1 MIVTKKKIQA
11 PAYAQ
16 IALDIASRIARG
28 ELKVDTKISGRS
40 TLSSEY
46 KVSPETVRRAI
57 ILLEQTGIVDVA
69 EKSGIYIKSKDK
81 AVTYLQQ
88 YSYVAGVELLKDDLK
103 EAFVKKSQLEQE
115 IQDIIEQIVELSG
128 RFKNIDPLNKFEI
141 IIPENSWLLNKTLK
155 STGFY
160 QNTFATVIAIK
171 RDHQLITS
179 PDPGLPFKPND
190 VLVIVGSIETIEK
203 VREFVEGN
211 IND

>member
-1 MIVTKKKIQA
+1 MIKKKIQS

-28 ELKVDTKISGRS
+28 ELKENTKISGRS

-46 KVSPETVRRAI
+46 QVSPETIRRSI

-88 YSYVAGVELLKDDLK
+88 YSYISGVELLKEDLND
-103 EAFVKKSQLEQE
+103 AFSKKAQLEKE

-141 IIPENSWLLNKTLK
+141 IIPENSWLIDKTLK
-155 STGFY
+155 STEFY

-179 PDPGLPFKPND
+179 PDPLLPFKEND
-190 VLVIVGSIETIEK
+190 VLVIIGSIETIEN
-203 VREFVEGN
+203 VRKFVEGN
-211 IND
+211 IKD